1 MSFGA
6 RVLKTGIAVT
16 LSLYISMLLDFSLP
30 VIAAVAAIFAMQP
43 SIYLSWRNLLDQ
55 LQTNTLGAAMAMLAG
70 MFLSKDPFAIG
81 IVCILVI
88 MICLKLKMEETIGL
102 TLVTVIV
109 VMEAS
114 GQWDFALNRFL
125 LSLIGIGSAFLINIL
140 FFPPKPK
147 EQFVKL
153 IHTVFQKLSLLL
165 RTVVSDEIKENVFRD
180 EKRRLEAAVKLLGEK
195 YSLFEED
202 LKKLNKA
209 KYSRIRHIVV
219 YKQMLTTLH
228 KGAEVL
234 DAVEQ
239 HYFQADRTPEMDA
252 YFDRHLERLIKYHE
266 HVMLKFDDK
275 LKPDSS
281 EADRMERDNEAFM
294 KKMISDYSEERE
306 GLLRLS
312 IVAAAMYDYGYQTGR
327 LDRLVEQYNRGPEEK
342 EAVESLIAW
351 FKKQFPLD

>member
-1 MSFGA
+1 MAFGA

-16 LSLYISMLLDFSLP
+16 LSLYISMLFEFQLP

-43 SIYLSWRNLLDQ
+43 SIYRSWRHFLDQ

-81 IVCILVI
+81 IVCILAI

-114 GQWDFALNRFL
+114 GQWDFALTRFL
-125 LSLIGIGSAFLINIL
+125 LSLIGIGSAFIINVL

-147 EQFVKL
+147 EQFVKQ
-153 IHTVFQKLSLLL
+153 IQTVFNKLSLLL
-165 RTVVSDEIKENVFRD
+165 RTFVSDEIKESVFRQ
-180 EKRRLEAAVKLLGEK
+180 EKQALENEVKSLAQK

-202 LKKLNKA
+202 LKKLK
-209 KYSRIRHIVV
+209 KSTFSQIRHLVV

-228 KGAEVL
+228 KGIEVL

-239 HYFQADRTPEMDA
+239 HYFQAARTPEIDA
-252 YFDRHLERLIKYHE
+252 YFDLHLEMFIKYHE
-266 HVMLKFDDK
+266 HVLLKFGDK

-281 EADRMERDNEAFM
+281 ENEKMEQANDDFM
-294 KKMISDYSEERE
+294 KTMIKSYSEERE
-306 GLLRLS
+306 GVLRLS
-312 IVAAAMYDYGYQTGR
+312 IVTAAMYDYCFQIGR
-327 LDRLVEQYNRGPEEK
+327 LDKQVEQFNSKSPEEK
-342 EAVESLIAW
+342 ETVEKLISW
-351 FKKQFPLD
+351 FKK